1 MEASSN
7 SRDGLTSSSSTTT
20 TTTTTTTSLQ
30 LSVEQWELLRRL
42 RNSHLTKAQIIR
54 AYDEL
59 DRLDRELGNLF
70 NSAPSAPPL
79 ILSSSCT
86 NVPLIDP
93 VSPSTIN
100 SQQVSPPSLTSITNN
115 NNNNNKRPHSHTVN
129 GLQPVRLSNGYHS
142 SHIQHSTTSSSSSS
156 SNASL
161 RPIRNGINETNS
173 SILNQHETINQN
185 DIEEENRELQELLT
199 KGDVAIHN
207 EISVFVY
214 RYDLKQSQIARMA
227 AVNQAYVS
235 KFLRGDLFD
244 LSENGRMAICR
255 WYIRYKKIVQSMS
268 GSQPSA
274 ELLTNLTSTCEPP
287 TKVPRLVE
295 SQTNNNN
302 NSSPVSFDA
311 PKRTRFTF
319 RPEHLDI
326 LEKAFLDNPYP
337 DPRRRE
343 DLARICNEARTRIDG
358 TIEVLNERDRVT
370 DAIVTHW
377 FQNKRKMTKSQRV
390 SIHEDS
396 IPLSISN
403 SSNNHPSTILMNDF
417 ENTNGDDDIHIPHHH
432 QQQQQKSTV
441 PVVDIDCF
449 DTSTSLLD
457 PQMAAYRA
465 IMSRMVPFANNI
477 NGNSSPRRFV
487 KQEPILN
494 QDESSQGDESNSQSP
509 LNDHLSP

>member
-1 MEASSN
+1 MMMEASSN
-7 SRDGLTSSSSTTT
+7 SRDGLSS
-20 TTTTTTTSLQ
+20 TSLQ

-70 NSAPSAPPL
+70 NTAPPL
-79 ILSSSCT
+79 SSTTAPST
-86 NVPLIDP
+86 DP
-93 VSPSTIN
+93 VSPSAMIN
-100 SQQVSPPSLTSITNN
+100 QQISPSSLSVQT
-115 NNNNNKRPHSHTVN
+115 NNKRPHSHTVN
-129 GLQPVRLSNGYHS
+129 GLASRSSSTTSNGYHTHLHQQTPS
-142 SHIQHSTTSSSSSS
+142 PSVNVRSRNSVNEMNST
-156 SNASL
+156 NM
-161 RPIRNGINETNS
+161 NQYETM
-173 SILNQHETINQN
+173 NQN
-185 DIEEENRELQELLT
+185 DIEDETKELQELLS

-227 AVNQAYVS
+227 SVNQAYVS

-255 WYIRYKKIVQSMS
+255 WYIRYRKIVQSM
-268 GSQPSA
+268 GNGAPSA
-274 ELLTNLTSTCEPP
+274 ELLANLTSSCEPP
-287 TKVPRLVE
+287 TKVPRISE
-295 SQTNNNN
+295 SQTNTNV
-302 NSSPVSFDA
+302 SPVSFDA

-343 DLARICNEARTRIDG
+343 DIARVCNEARTRIEG
-358 TIEVLNERDRVT
+358 TNEVLNERDRVT

-377 FQNKRKMTKSQRV
+377 FQNKRKMAKSQRV
-390 SIHEDS
+390 SIHDDS
-396 IPLSISN
+396 MPLNIAN
-403 SSNNHPSTILMNDF
+403 NSNNQMSTTNDF
-417 ENTNGDDDIHIPHHH
+417 ENMNGDDDLHM
-432 QQQQQKSTV
+432 QQQKSIA
-441 PVVDIDCF
+441 PMGDVDCY
-449 DTSTSLLD
+449 DTSASLLD

-465 IMSRMVPFANNI
+465 IMSRMVPFANNVNGI
-477 NGNSSPRRFV
+477 NSPNRLV
-487 KQEPILN
+487 KQEPYHTH
-494 QDESSQGDESNSQSP
+494 DESSHDDESNSSSP

>member
-1 MEASSN
+1 MMTMEASSN
-7 SRDGLTSSSSTTT
+7 SRDGLSSSS
-20 TTTTTTTSLQ
+20 TTTTTSLQ

-42 RNSHLTKAQIIR
+42 RNSHLTKLQIIR

-70 NSAPSAPPL
+70 NSAPPLPPPL
-79 ILSSSCT
+79 TLPSSASTSSSSSSST
-86 NVPLIDP
+86 VVPPTDP

-100 SQQVSPPSLTSITNN
+100 SQQTSPPSSVL
-115 NNNNNKRPHSHTVN
+115 NNNNKRPHSHITN
-129 GLQPVRLSNGYHS
+129 GLPPVRTTNGYHS
-142 SHIQHSTTSSSSSS
+142 SHTYHPTSSSSSTS
-156 SNASL
+156 SNTSV
-161 RPIRNGINETNS
+161 RPARNSVHEITS
-173 SILNQHETINQN
+173 TPSNQHETINQN
-185 DIEEENRELQELLT
+185 DLEEEARELQELLA
-199 KGDVAIHN
+199 KGDIAIHN

-255 WYIRYKKIVQSMS
+255 WYIRYKKIVQSM
-268 GSQPSA
+268 GGAQPSA
-274 ELLTNLTSTCEPP
+274 ELLTNLTSSCETS
-287 TKVPRLVE
+287 TKVPRLAE
-295 SQTNNNN
+295 SQTNNNL
-302 NSSPVSFDA
+302 SPVSFDT

-326 LEKAFLDNPYP
+326 LEKAFIDNPYP

-343 DLARICNEARTRIDG
+343 DIARICNEARTRIDG
-358 TIEVLNERDRVT
+358 TNELLNERDRVT

-377 FQNKRKMTKSQRV
+377 FQNKRKMAKSQRV
-390 SIHEDS
+390 SIQEDS
-396 IPLSISN
+396 IPLNISN
-403 SSNNHPSTILMNDF
+403 SNNNHSSAMSMNDY
-417 ENTNGDDDIHIPHHH
+417 ENTNGDDDIHINHH
-432 QQQQQKSTV
+432 QQQKSTI

-449 DTSTSLLD
+449 DTPASLLD

-465 IMSRMVPFANNI
+465 IMSRMVPFANNM

-494 QDESSQGDESNSQSP
+494 QDDSSHGDESNSQSP

>member
-1 MEASSN
+1 MMMMEASSN
-7 SRDGLTSSSSTTT
+7 SRDGSSS
-20 TTTTTTTSLQ
+20 TSLQ

-42 RNSHLTKAQIIR
+42 RNSHLTKTQIIR

-70 NSAPSAPPL
+70 NTAPP
-79 ILSSSCT
+79 SSST
-86 NVPLIDP
+86 NVPSTDP
-93 VSPSTIN
+93 VSPSTMIT
-100 SQQVSPPSLTSITNN
+100 QQISPSSSSIQNN
-115 NNNNNKRPHSHTVN
+115 NNTNNTNINNNKRPHSHTVN
-129 GLQPVRLSNGYHS
+129 GLASRSSSTTSNGYHS
-142 SHIQHSTTSSSSSS
+142 HLHHQTTSPNLNVRS
-156 SNASL
+156 
-161 RPIRNGINETNS
+161 RNGGNEISSTNS
-173 SILNQHETINQN
+173 NQYETMNQN
-185 DIEEENRELQELLT
+185 DIEEETRELQELIS

-227 AVNQAYVS
+227 SVNQAYVS

-255 WYIRYKKIVQSMS
+255 WYIRYKKIVQSMGS
-268 GSQPSA
+268 GPPSA
-274 ELLTNLTSTCEPP
+274 ELLANLTSSCEPP
-287 TKVPRLVE
+287 TKVPRLSE
-295 SQTNNNN
+295 SQTNNNV
-302 NSSPVSFDA
+302 SPVSFDA

-343 DLARICNEARTRIDG
+343 DIARVCNEARTRIEG
-358 TIEVLNERDRVT
+358 INEVLNERDRVT

-377 FQNKRKMTKSQRV
+377 FQNKRKMAKSQRV
-390 SIHEDS
+390 SIHDES
-396 IPLSISN
+396 MPLNITN
-403 SSNNHPSTILMNDF
+403 NSNNHLSTTNDF
-417 ENTNGDDDIHIPHHH
+417 ENMNSDDDLHI
-432 QQQQQKSTV
+432 QQQKSTV
-441 PVVDIDCF
+441 PIVDVDCY

-465 IMSRMVPFANNI
+465 IMSRMVPFANNV
-477 NGNSSPRRFV
+477 NGNNSPKRLV
-487 KQEPILN
+487 KQEPFHT
-494 QDESSQGDESNSQSP
+494 QDESSHGDDSNSSSP

>member
-7 SRDGLTSSSSTTT
+7 SRDGLTSSSSSSTTT
-20 TTTTTTTSLQ
+20 ATTTSLQ

-70 NSAPSAPPL
+70 NSVPPASSL
-79 ILSSSCT
+79 TLSSSCI

-100 SQQVSPPSLTSITNN
+100 SQQVSPPSSASIINN
-115 NNNNNKRPHSHTVN
+115 TTNNNNKRPYSQTVN

-142 SHIQHSTTSSSSSS
+142 SQMHHSTTSSSSSS
-156 SNASL
+156 NPNL
-161 RPIRNGINETNS
+161 RPIRNSINETNS

-185 DIEEENRELQELLT
+185 DVEEENRELQELLA

-274 ELLTNLTSTCEPP
+274 ELLANLTSTCEPP
-287 TKVPRLVE
+287 TKIPRLVE
-295 SQTNNNN
+295 SQTNNNL
-302 NSSPVSFDA
+302 SPVSFDA

-358 TIEVLNERDRVT
+358 TNEVLNERDRVT

-390 SIHEDS
+390 SIQEES
-396 IPLSISN
+396 IPLSLSN
-403 SSNNHPSTILMNDF
+403 SSNNHPSTMSMNDF

-432 QQQQQKSTV
+432 QQQLQKSAV

-449 DTSTSLLD
+449 DTSSSLLD

-465 IMSRMVPFANNI
+465 IMSRMVPFTNNI
-477 NGNSSPRRFV
+477 NGNSSPKRFV

>member
-1 MEASSN
+1 MTMEASSN
-7 SRDGLTSSSSTTT
+7 SQSGSSTSASL
-20 TTTTTTTSLQ
+20 SLQ

-42 RNSHLTKAQIIR
+42 RNSHLTKTQIIR

-59 DRLDRELGNLF
+59 DRLDRELGSLF
-70 NSAPSAPPL
+70 NTAPAPPPL
-79 ILSSSCT
+79 PSSASSHSFQFSSSST
-86 NVPLIDP
+86 IVPSTDP
-93 VSPSTIN
+93 VSPSTAN
-100 SQQVSPPSLTSITNN
+100 SQQTSPPSITNN
-115 NNNNNKRPHSHTVN
+115 NKRSHSQIAN
-129 GLQPVRLSNGYHS
+129 GLAPTRPTNGYHS
-142 SHIQHSTTSSSSSS
+142 SHIHHPASSHANIRTTKSS
-156 SNASL
+156 
-161 RPIRNGINETNS
+161 INETNS
-173 SILNQHETINQN
+173 TTSNHNETITQA
-185 DIEEENRELQELLT
+185 DLEEEARELQELLA

-255 WYIRYKKIVQSMS
+255 WYIRYKKIVQSM
-268 GSQPSA
+268 GGTQPSS
-274 ELLTNLTSTCEPP
+274 ELLASLTSSCEPP
-287 TKVPRLVE
+287 TKTARLSE
-295 SQTNNNN
+295 SQSSNNL
-302 NSSPVSFDA
+302 SPVSFDA

-326 LEKAFLDNPYP
+326 LEKAFIDNPYP

-343 DLARICNEARTRIDG
+343 DIARVCNEARTRTDG
-358 TIEVLNERDRVT
+358 ANEVLNERDRVT

-377 FQNKRKMTKSQRV
+377 FQNKRKMAKSQRA
-390 SIHEDS
+390 SIQEES
-396 IPLSISN
+396 IPLTLGSN
-403 SSNNHPSTILMNDF
+403 GNNHSSNMLISDY
-417 ENTNGDDDIHIPHHH
+417 ENTNGGDDDLHTHH
-432 QQQQQKSTV
+432 QQQKLNI
-441 PVVDIDCF
+441 PLLDIDCF
-449 DTSTSLLD
+449 DTPASLLD

-477 NGNSSPRRFV
+477 NGNGSPRRFV

-494 QDESSQGDESNSQSP
+494 QDESNQSDASNSQSP